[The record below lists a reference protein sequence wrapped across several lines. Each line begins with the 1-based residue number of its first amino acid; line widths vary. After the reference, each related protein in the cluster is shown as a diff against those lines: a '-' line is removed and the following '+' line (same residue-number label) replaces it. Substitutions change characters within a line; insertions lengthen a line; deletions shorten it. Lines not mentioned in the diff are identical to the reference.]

1 MAISD
6 AALKEIDKLKREIL
20 EKEEI
25 LKNEKN
31 IFEQRLKDGLG
42 QQILDDLSSP
52 PKPNLLLKWKVK
64 LARWKK
70 ISRENKMRK

>member
-31 IFEQRLKDGLG
+31 IFEQKLKDGLG